1 MQTEVNPRET
11 AETSPEEQRPIHRRA
26 AEIEREEGPGAKGVG
41 GVATDEAV
49 EPSPQVTDQV
59 HIAFQRWLVAG
70 AETMEE
76 RFTESAGK
84 AVGQEDDEGKA
95 GYDEQHL
102 APGTILQQDI
112 EQNKNER
119 NPGTSSRDGQETMV
133 LAVCNKLTRELKL
146 AKVYVDQ
153 TFKNVT
159 ATCEFFY
166 ANNEA
171 LEQNLRNSL
180 QMLGVVR
187 TVFRKDLAELS
198 ED

>member
-1 MQTEVNPRET
+1 MKKENLIKSFLDMVKKTLSNKKET
-11 AETSPEEQRPIHRRA
+11 QHNKENVIMKKKELILATLEKMGYSPKVDNDGDIKLLYQMKTIYVMTGDEEEPYISMMLPQFH
-26 AEIEREEGPGAKGVG
+26 EIE
-41 GVATDEAV
+41 
-49 EPSPQVTDQV
+49 
-59 HIAFQRWLVAG
+59 
-70 AETMEE
+70 
-76 RFTESAGK
+76 
-84 AVGQEDDEGKA
+84 
-95 GYDEQHL
+95 
-102 APGTILQQDI
+102 
-112 EQNKNER
+112 
-119 NPGTSSRDGQETMV
+119 DGQETMV

>member
-1 MQTEVNPRET
+1 MKKENLIKSFLDMVKKTLSNKKET
-11 AETSPEEQRPIHRRA
+11 QHNKENVIMKKKKLILSTLEKMGYSPEVDNDGDIKLLYQMKTIYVMTGDEEEPYISMMLPQFH
-26 AEIEREEGPGAKGVG
+26 EIE
-41 GVATDEAV
+41 
-49 EPSPQVTDQV
+49 
-59 HIAFQRWLVAG
+59 
-70 AETMEE
+70 
-76 RFTESAGK
+76 
-84 AVGQEDDEGKA
+84 
-95 GYDEQHL
+95 
-102 APGTILQQDI
+102 
-112 EQNKNER
+112 
-119 NPGTSSRDGQETMV
+119 DGQETMV

>member
-1 MQTEVNPRET
+1 MKKENLIKSFLDMVKKTLSNKKET
-11 AETSPEEQRPIHRRA
+11 QHNKENVIMKKKELILATLEKMGYSPEVDNDGDIRLLYQMKTIYVMTGDEEEPYISMMLPQFH
-26 AEIEREEGPGAKGVG
+26 EIE
-41 GVATDEAV
+41 
-49 EPSPQVTDQV
+49 
-59 HIAFQRWLVAG
+59 
-70 AETMEE
+70 
-76 RFTESAGK
+76 
-84 AVGQEDDEGKA
+84 
-95 GYDEQHL
+95 
-102 APGTILQQDI
+102 
-112 EQNKNER
+112 
-119 NPGTSSRDGQETMV
+119 DGQETMV